1 MPVNLAYLRSRRD
14 EILRLAAEHGARN
27 VRIFGSVARG
37 EEDAASDVDVLVEME
52 PGHSLLDR
60 AALLVRLRELLR
72 CEVDVATEK
81 SLRPRVREKVMREAV
96 PL

>member
-1 MPVNLAYLRSRRD
+1 MPIDLAYLRSRRD

-37 EEDAASDVDVLVEME
+37 EEDAASDVDILVEME
-52 PGHSLLDR
+52 PGRSLLDR
-60 AALLVRLRELLR
+60 AALLVHLRELLR
-72 CEVDVATEK
+72 CDVDVATEK
-81 SLRPRVREKVMREAV
+81 SLRPHVREEVLREAV